1 MREAAIIQDGALVNI
16 IVIADGP
23 DGDALLS
30 DSCVEITNLNPKP
43 GLGIGWRYVDGAF
56 VPPPVRPLTW
66 DDIRAERD
74 GLLAACD
81 WTQVADAPLNDAERG
96 AWMLYRQALRDV
108 PQDFA
113 SPDDVVWPEQP

>member
-1 MREAAIIQDGALVNI
+1 MDMAAVLTALY
-16 IVIADGP
+16 P
-23 DGDALLS
+23 DALWG
-30 DSCVEITNLNPKP
+30 ETNNDYSTLVWDESNADPKP
-43 GLGIGWRYVDGAF
+43 TLAELETAW
-56 VPPPVRPLTW
+56 PSVRDAAAW
-66 DDIRAERD
+66 DRVRVERD

-81 WTQVADAPLNDAERG
+81 WTQVADAPLTDAERG